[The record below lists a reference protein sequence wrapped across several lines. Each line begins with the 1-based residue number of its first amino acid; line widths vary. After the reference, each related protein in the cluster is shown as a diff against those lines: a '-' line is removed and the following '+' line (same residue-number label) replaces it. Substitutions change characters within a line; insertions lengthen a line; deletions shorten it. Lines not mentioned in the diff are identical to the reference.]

1 MRSLIYLSFTE
12 ISSSDLDQLL
22 QEIKA
27 EHSNSGEV
35 ILKGYLLEC
44 GVNFS
49 QATLCSAV
57 HRVDHANTVSRK
69 SVVIKRRLYTV
80 SHPNAL
86 WHIDGNH
93 KMKRHLVKCANNN
106 RAETVLQSF
115 LEGLAKFGIPDWV
128 CSDHGG
134 ENINVWRHMPSIHND
149 PACVLTGS
157 STHNERVER
166 LWRDVY

>member
-1 MRSLIYLSFTE
+1 M
-12 ISSSDLDQLL
+12 
-22 QEIKA
+22 
-27 EHSNSGEV
+27 
-35 ILKGYLLEC
+35 
-44 GVNFS
+44 
-49 QATLCSAV
+49 
-57 HRVDHANTVSRK
+57 
-69 SVVIKRRLYTV
+69 KRR
-80 SHPNAL
+80 
-86 WHIDGNH
+86 
-93 KMKRHLVKCANNN
+93 LVKCANNN